1 MPHLTRNGCR
11 LWYDVKGEGDD
22 LLQIGGAGFAHMNFG
37 AVTDR
42 MAQHFRVIEVD
53 QRGNGFSD
61 RPDEKYT
68 IEGWADDM
76 AAILDEIG
84 VERAFVHGT
93 STGGMIAIKL
103 AAKYPE
109 KVRALILG
117 ATAAKLDFV
126 GRSQFLVRKALARAY
141 GTGSPELAH
150 DLATLALSRNA
161 LDERGEEAVGL
172 VQEMLEKMT
181 SVEGWCAGCDAMTEA
196 DLTGDLPKIG
206 VPTLVMAGEHDN
218 NTPIDAGPKGAG
230 MRYIAEAIPK
240 AELYVIPGCGH
251 TNLVEEPELSAQV
264 VIDFFDGVRASG
276 S

>member
-1 MPHLTRNGCR
+1 LPHLTRNGCR

-22 LLQIGGAGFAHMNFG
+22 LLQIGGAGFAHMNFS

-42 MAQHFRVIEVD
+42 MAEHFRVIEVD

-76 AAILDEIG
+76 AAVLDGIG

-126 GRSQFLVRKALARAY
+126 GRSQSSCARRSPARTGPAAPSSRTTWRPWRFRGTRWTTAKAPGWAVQRFP
-141 GTGSPELAH
+141 SPAWP
-150 DLATLALSRNA
+150 A
-161 LDERGEEAVGL
+161 
-172 VQEMLEKMT
+172 
-181 SVEGWCAGCDAMTEA
+181 
-196 DLTGDLPKIG
+196 
-206 VPTLVMAGEHDN
+206 
-218 NTPIDAGPKGAG
+218 
-230 MRYIAEAIPK
+230 
-240 AELYVIPGCGH
+240 
-251 TNLVEEPELSAQV
+251 
-264 VIDFFDGVRASG
+264 
-276 S
+276 

>member
-1 MPHLTRNGCR
+1 LPHLTRNGCR

-22 LLQIGGAGFAHMNFG
+22 LLQIGGAGFAHMNFS

-42 MAQHFRVIEVD
+42 MAEHFRVIEVD

-76 AAILDEIG
+76 AAVLDGIG

-161 LDERGEEAVGL
+161 LDDRQGAWLGCAALPESCLAGLNPAAVALEVEA
-172 VQEMLEKMT
+172 Q
-181 SVEGWCAGCDAMTEA
+181 A
-196 DLTGDLPKIG
+196 
-206 VPTLVMAGEHDN
+206 
-218 NTPIDAGPKGAG
+218 
-230 MRYIAEAIPK
+230 
-240 AELYVIPGCGH
+240 
-251 TNLVEEPELSAQV
+251 SA
-264 VIDFFDGVRASG
+264 A
-276 S
+276 